1 MHVSNV
7 VDNFNPAPHS
17 CKRDYE
23 SYVSTWEINNQSQIL
38 KMIALCA
45 II

>member
-1 MHVSNV
+1 MLKRALVKMHVSNV

-23 SYVSTWEINNQSQIL
+23 SYVST
-38 KMIALCA
+38 
-45 II
+45 